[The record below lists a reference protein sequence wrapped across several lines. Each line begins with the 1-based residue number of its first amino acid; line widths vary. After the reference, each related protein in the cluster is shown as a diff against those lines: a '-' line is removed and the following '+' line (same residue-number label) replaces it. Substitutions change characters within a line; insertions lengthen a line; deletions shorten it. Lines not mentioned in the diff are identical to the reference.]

1 MSTSELQSSLS
12 VSYLPINHIQSFNQ
26 YVDVLNI
33 PHWWAQCT
41 VARNIVFW
49 REHDS
54 GGHFAASEKP
64 ELLVEDIRDFVKVIN
79 PNRMVALVKSGKL
92 KK

>member
-1 MSTSELQSSLS
+1 MWTSELHSSPVVSNLS
-12 VSYLPINHIQSFNQ
+12 INHIQSSNQ

-33 PHWWAQCT
+33 PRWWAQCT

-64 ELLVEDIRDFVKVIN
+64 DLLVEDIRDFAKVIN
-79 PNRMVALVKSGKL
+79 PTRMAALVKSGKL

>member
-1 MSTSELQSSLS
+1 MSTSELQSSPA
-12 VSYLPINHIQSFNQ
+12 VCNLPINRIQCSNQ
-26 YVDVLNI
+26 CVDVLNI

-41 VARNIVFW
+41 LARNIVFW

-64 ELLVEDIRDFVKVIN
+64 DLLVEDIRDFAKVIN
-79 PNRMVALVKSGKL
+79 PNRMAALVKSGKL

>member
-12 VSYLPINHIQSFNQ
+12 VSYLPINHIKSSNQ

-41 VARNIVFW
+41 IARNIVFW

-64 ELLVEDIRDFVKVIN
+64 DLLVEDIRDFAKVIN